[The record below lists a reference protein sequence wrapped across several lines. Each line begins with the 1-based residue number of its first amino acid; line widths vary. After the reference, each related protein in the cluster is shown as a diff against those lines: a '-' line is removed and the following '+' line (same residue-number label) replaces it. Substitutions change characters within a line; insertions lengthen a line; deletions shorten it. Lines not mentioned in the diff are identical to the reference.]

1 MASKE
6 SACEGGDVRW
16 CAPVKTREDTRQL
29 REFTKLTTYSQM
41 PITVI
46 EKEK

>member
-6 SACEGGDVRW
+6 SVCEGGDVRW

-29 REFTKLTTYSQM
+29 RAFTKLTTDSQM
-41 PITVI
+41 PITVV
-46 EKEK
+46 EKK